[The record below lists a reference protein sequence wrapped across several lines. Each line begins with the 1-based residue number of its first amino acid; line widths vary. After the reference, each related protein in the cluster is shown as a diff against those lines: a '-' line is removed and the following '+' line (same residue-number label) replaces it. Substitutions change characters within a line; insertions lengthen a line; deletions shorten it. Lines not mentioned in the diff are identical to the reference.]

1 MKTASSPHPL
11 PKLNFNPP
19 FPNPG
24 AGVETLV
31 GHDMK
36 TKLGDKQL
44 PSEHEKIR
52 HTRALL
58 DRLQRTA
65 IKRWSMSSLA
75 AVI

>member
-1 MKTASSPHPL
+1 MKTTPTPHPL

-24 AGVETLV
+24 AGVETFV

-52 HTRALL
+52 HTRAPL

-65 IKRWSMSSLA
+65 IKGWCLSPLA